1 MFSPLIALCRV
12 LRRLPQ
18 FGVFIAFASA
28 LFAQA
33 ALADG
38 TGKGNGSGN
47 QPPESKKWTGFGWG
61 VGIAA
66 DFDLGGNRVTGAQID
81 TANIVRVTDTS
92 GNVRAGSTLLRVRVA
107 DRAGLMQI
115 KPNL

>member
-1 MFSPLIALCRV
+1 MRSPLIALCRV

-47 QPPESKKWTGFGWG
+47 PPPDSKNWTGVW
-61 VGIAA
+61 
-66 DFDLGGNRVTGAQID
+66 LGAWHCRRLRSRRQSSHRCTDRYREHCEGN
-81 TANIVRVTDTS
+81 
-92 GNVRAGSTLLRVRVA
+92 
-107 DRAGLMQI
+107 
-115 KPNL
+115 

>member
-1 MFSPLIALCRV
+1 MRSPLIALCRV

-38 TGKGNGSGN
+38 TGKGNGSETG
-47 QPPESKKWTGFGWG
+47 QGFGWG
-61 VGIAA
+61 LGIAA

-81 TANIVRVTDTS
+81 TASIVRVTDIRQCRCQL
-92 GNVRAGSTLLRVRVA
+92 RAGSTLLRVRVA
-107 DRAGLMQI
+107 DRAGLMQ
-115 KPNL
+115 KFEPNL

>member
-1 MFSPLIALCRV
+1 MRSPLIALCRV

-33 ALADG
+33 ALAGG

-47 QPPESKKWTGFGWG
+47 PPDSKNWTGFGWG
-61 VGIAA
+61 LGLPQTSISAA
-66 DFDLGGNRVTGAQID
+66 IESPVHRSIP
-81 TANIVRVTDTS
+81 
-92 GNVRAGSTLLRVRVA
+92 RAL
-107 DRAGLMQI
+107 
-115 KPNL
+115 

>member
-1 MFSPLIALCRV
+1 MRSPLIALCRV

-38 TGKGNGSGN
+38 TGKGNGSETG
-47 QPPESKKWTGFGWG
+47 QGFGWG
-61 VGIAA
+61 LGIAA

-81 TANIVRVTDTS
+81 TASARWVGWSACTTQMPQQHQAGILGS
-92 GNVRAGSTLLRVRVA
+92 GCASIRRPRS
-107 DRAGLMQI
+107 
-115 KPNL
+115 